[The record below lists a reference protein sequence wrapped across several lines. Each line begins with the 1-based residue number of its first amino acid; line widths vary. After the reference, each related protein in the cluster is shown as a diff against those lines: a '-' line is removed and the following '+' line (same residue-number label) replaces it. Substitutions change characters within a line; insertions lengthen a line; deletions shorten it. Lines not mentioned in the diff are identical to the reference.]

1 MPITKSR
8 RISKLVKLD
17 GNIKEEVFDSD
28 VVALSGSLGI
38 VGGVGMKIVSS
49 ADTLPAIG
57 SNGDQAYVTSTNRLY
72 VYTGSGWYNIAL
84 VNSSPVFTISPNST
98 YELSTTGA
106 QTNIT
111 VLAIDSDESPITYS
125 TVTDSNFD
133 AFASIAKDSDNG
145 RSFTVTV
152 DSDASS
158 TGSGTVTFRASD
170 GVNIATAVSTFSITF
185 TVINSHHSV
194 LLLKS
199 NDSDNDTGTLTD
211 RSSNNYTLTR
221 TGSPQQCSFSPYHPG
236 GYSLYFGGNDN
247 IEVAEHE
254 STRVGDSDFTIEAWI
269 YNNEVSSTGLQTI
282 FAQGASGIYAP
293 FNLYISN
300 GGSGQ
305 PGKGKFVV
313 PISSTGNSWDIT
325 DGNNSGL
332 SSGTYENF
340 QWIHVALVRQGSSFK
355 LYVNGTLDSTIA
367 TSSATLMTPT
377 EPSAVGAR
385 RSLGEGFGGWIRDV
399 RLVIGHAVYTG
410 NFTPPTEPL
419 TSITNTKLLLCSLPY
434 VALTGDA
441 SANAR
446 PISEINGTPQTH
458 RFGPYDHL
466 QYDKTLHGGSIDFRN
481 GNNYYRAP
489 FSITGVNNITVE
501 AWIYMENVT
510 THNVIYTQYP
520 NSNPTAYPGRHLFY
534 VSSGTGKLQ
543 YWTSSDGV
551 SEHSH
556 VLELNTWYHV
566 AYVKSGNTVKLYV
579 NGNGQ
584 TGVGTHDVTIFNEN
598 LTIGAVPENSNW
610 FAGQISDLR
619 ITYNDT
625 TYTGDFTPPTAP
637 LSADSDTKLLTAQND
652 NGVWCT
658 QGRVLHR
665 TTATPSNVSRK
676 FQSSSSIVYSGDA
689 YILVEQKRFFHLG
702 DKDFTFETWLAFT
715 STSSDT
721 VFRRVFMASDG
732 GNVANNFQIL
742 VNPGGGNQYGS
753 AGSLM
758 VWAQNASNASS
769 WITTDTTTFNDGNWH
784 HLAATRQN
792 GTVRLF
798 VDGTKYGTDLTSWT
812 HGPTGNVAPRISAY
826 STASQGNFSG
836 YMQDLRY
843 TIGLARYTANF
854 TPPTEE
860 FKG

>member
-1 MPITKSR
+1 MPISKGR
-8 RISKLVKLD
+8 QIAKLVNLD

-28 VVALSGSLGI
+28 FVAVSGSLGI
-38 VGGVGMKIVSS
+38 VGGVSMKIVSS

-57 SNGDQAYVTSTNRLY
+57 NNGDQAYVTSTNRLY

-84 VNSSPVFTISPNST
+84 INSSPVFTVSPNST

-133 AFASIAKDSDNG
+133 SFASIVKDSDNG
-145 RSFTVTV
+145 RSFTITV
-152 DSDASS
+152 DSDAS
-158 TGSGTVTFRASD
+158 GNVSGTVTFRASD

-185 TVINSHHSV
+185 TIVNSHQTV

-199 NDSDNDTGTLTD
+199 NDSDNDTTTLSD
-211 RSSNNYTLTR
+211 RSSNNYTITR
-221 TGSPQQCSFSPYHPG
+221 YGTPQQCSFSPYHPG
-236 GYSLYFGGNDN
+236 GYSVYFGGSGDN

-282 FAQGASGIYAP
+282 FAQGASGVYAP

-305 PGKGKFVV
+305 PAKGKFVV
-313 PISSTGNSWDIT
+313 PLSSTGSSWDIT
-325 DGNNSGL
+325 DGSTTGL

-340 QWIHVALVRQGSSFK
+340 RWHHVALVRQGSSFK

-367 TSSATLMTPT
+367 TSSATLSTPT

-385 RSLGEGFGGWIRDV
+385 RSLGESFGGWIRDV
-399 RLVIGHAVYTG
+399 RLVIGHAVYTA

-441 SANAR
+441 SDNAR
-446 PISEINGTPQTH
+446 PISEINGTPTTQ
-458 RFGPYDHL
+458 RFSPYDHL
-466 QYDKTLHGGSIDFRN
+466 EYDKTLHGGSIDFRN
-481 GNNYYRAP
+481 GSNYYIAP

-510 THNVIYTQYP
+510 THNVIYAQYP
-520 NSNPTAYPGRHLFY
+520 TTNATNYPGRHLFY

-543 YWTSSDGV
+543 YWTGSDGA
-551 SEHSH
+551 SQHSH
-556 VLELNTWYHV
+556 VLEMNTWYHV
-566 AYVKSGNTVKLYV
+566 AYVKTGNTVKLYV
-579 NGNGQ
+579 NGNGE
-584 TGVGTHDVTIFNEN
+584 TGSQVHDVTIFNEN
-598 LTIGAVPENSNW
+598 INIGAVPENSNW

-637 LSADSDTKLLTAQND
+637 LSSGTDTKLLTAQND
-652 NGVWCT
+652 NGPYVLENRKNPFKAFIHGLTGAHCSIEIPSMSNHIRIRIIHYN
-658 QGRVLHR
+658 QIKISLNCVNERVCDR
-665 TTATPSNVSRK
+665 S
-676 FQSSSSIVYSGDA
+676 
-689 YILVEQKRFFHLG
+689 
-702 DKDFTFETWLAFT
+702 
-715 STSSDT
+715 
-721 VFRRVFMASDG
+721 
-732 GNVANNFQIL
+732 
-742 VNPGGGNQYGS
+742 
-753 AGSLM
+753 
-758 VWAQNASNASS
+758 
-769 WITTDTTTFNDGNWH
+769 
-784 HLAATRQN
+784 
-792 GTVRLF
+792 
-798 VDGTKYGTDLTSWT
+798 
-812 HGPTGNVAPRISAY
+812 
-826 STASQGNFSG
+826 
-836 YMQDLRY
+836 
-843 TIGLARYTANF
+843 
-854 TPPTEE
+854 
-860 FKG
+860 